1 MEIAGRGGGG
11 RRITEMFLV
20 MLGNSEVYCQRE
32 EARRPV
38 SCMDQGAVG
47 QSKKRLVEDRGAF
60 AAMLHWCINS
70 RKTRMIIRQAL

>member
-1 MEIAGRGGGG
+1 
-11 RRITEMFLV
+11 MFLV
-20 MLGNSEVYCQRE
+20 MLGTVVRCIARGKRL
-32 EARRPV
+32 RRPV

-60 AAMLHWCINS
+60 AAAMLHLCINS

>member
-1 MEIAGRGGGG
+1 
-11 RRITEMFLV
+11 MFLV

-47 QSKKRLVEDRGAF
+47 QCKKRLVEDRG
-60 AAMLHWCINS
+60 LLLLLLLCCIGAS
-70 RKTRMIIRQAL
+70 TLVKRG